1 MNNYLR
7 ILLIIT
13 LISAVFTVSA
23 QTEICNNSIDD
34 DGDGFVDCFDPDC
47 SDSIECEDFFFGNSV
62 TCEDEVDVKTFAVR
76 KEWTSADGTATSY
89 ATPMIGDLDQNG
101 IPEVV
106 VVNDRGDLDLFVLNG
121 ATGETIAS
129 IDIGFL
135 PERTPVLADIDN
147 DDTGEIIVSNT
158 GGGSRLAVYKVDF
171 TAGTLNLV
179 WQRSASRI
187 RIGHIGV
194 ADFDEDGDVEIYY
207 RNEIMNAVDGSILIA
222 GNKGWDQDYISHP
235 IAADIFEEDQC
246 SDCKGLELITGNQIW
261 SINEDAGTRTVVA
274 DLNDLIHRNDATLN
288 FYPKA
293 TNAQGLNR
301 SSASVADYNQDGD
314 LDIILSG
321 ALGGDLQSAE
331 TTVFFWDVANG
342 NYMTWADG
350 KNFTNGTGRIN
361 VGDVDGDG
369 KLNASFVMDQELI
382 SLDENFRLHW
392 DFPIKEGSSGFTGCS
407 LFDFDGD
414 GSVEIVY
421 RSEENLFILRG
432 DKDLSDE
439 DRVTRSILCRS
450 RTREEYPVIADVD
463 GDGSSEICVTC
474 FFDDTTPFDPIT
486 NTEYG
491 SVRVYGADGESWV
504 PARKVWNQHG
514 YYNVNINDDLTVP
527 REIQNHAVTFAAA
540 DICEYA
546 DGTPIPFNISPLNT
560 FLNQSPI
567 LNMDG
572 CLEFVAPDIKFSGTI
587 EADPITC
594 PGASTQVRFELTNT
608 GDADISGNLP
618 ISYYAGG
625 DPRTSAEAT
634 LLDTEMIFLE
644 NLKIGETLSVA
655 QNISAV
661 GGESELFV
669 VLNNNGSMPPI
680 GENPTTATIPEC
692 DTENNIERVATIS
705 STFDLMTE
713 VIKNNEVC
721 ADSYV
726 DSDGDTINV
735 NNNGAA
741 RAYFFGTVPRAS
753 GAFWLENFEDQSIGT
768 TNDTEETSWS
778 SDPGSIG
785 PMFYGVENYTDD
797 GSGRMFKATH
807 TGNNNEA
814 GIVTWTSEAIDISGY
829 TDISVSMDLFERGNL
844 DGSGD
849 LRDFIRVEY
858 ELRDI
863 SDGVTRSGEFDSGEH
878 YGDFDYARAELSG
891 INDAGQND
899 ASLIIKVSMHSNSDA
914 ENHYIDNIKVQGTAN
929 LISGELTEAEGFEF
943 EWYDIADIDF
953 SDVLNSTSTFTQM
966 DGGDYRVLARF
977 PETVCYSDTV
987 TVTIPEIRP
996 DIYVWAYEEA
1006 PNTNCENP
1014 NGIASAFVYTSTQDG
1029 SFPATTTNPPQDT
1042 LVTADGYEFTWFF
1055 EGDAATP
1062 IGTGTRLSNRNQTG
1076 YNVEVFQHSTACT
1089 SSRDVEI
1096 TSANTN
1102 VTGVNTNVVNIT
1114 ECEGTGTLSADVG
1127 GTTTGYT
1134 FYWYDGDAEKPT
1146 PDFQGASYE
1155 VDNEGEFL
1163 LIVENDV
1170 SKCEYREVL
1179 GVADNSIKPEPS
1191 IRITSQNTYCVN
1203 GNGVLTADGDGA
1215 GGTDGYR
1222 FEWFLGRNTLAANAL
1237 PGSADED
1244 VFFVSGDSSQLGGLK
1259 RGAYTVRVTETATG
1273 CTATAR
1279 RRIRDNSR
1287 PLTVDP
1293 DAMDTD
1299 VTIISCD
1306 PSVSASL
1313 DASGVVRGSGDY
1325 EFELYDGN
1333 TVTGTPDLTNTTGL
1347 FNVSEAGNYSLLV
1360 ADSITGCVAPRIP
1373 ITITREEPD
1382 ITPAIRII
1390 RDNFS
1395 CDIANPTGSATLTIA
1410 EGPNTNYSFRWYRG
1424 TSATGTVIDSDS
1436 LINNQLHGTYTVLIT
1451 DNATNCTQTARAV
1464 IREFTPTLTV
1474 RSSSNTDHSDCYPAN
1489 GEVTVVPNLAFTPT
1503 GTLTGFTADY
1513 DYQWYFGSSA
1523 TAGNELEEGVD
1534 PGNLS
1539 TPTDVT
1545 TDNVTRLA
1553 AGDYTVVIT
1562 ETQTGC
1568 ISAIETVTV
1577 DDEVSPY
1584 RPTIAFT
1591 SDIIPSE
1598 CDNSDGQI
1606 TAEITGM
1613 PATASAANGGTAFSF
1628 EWYEGA
1634 QDFASLATTGSG
1646 TELTNGESLVA
1657 APGNTITVANSG
1669 GTGLGATATLGRI
1682 VSGLYTLVTIDNVT
1696 GCRFSDMYELGY
1708 QGQQVTTALTVDNVE
1723 ECPDDGVARVGLAD
1737 NITLTVANTPART
1750 TMFTVGEA
1758 FTTSGGASGTIASD
1772 DGAET
1777 VQIALGEG
1785 SPTPATTETITS
1797 AGVNAVINGVAND
1810 GYTPGQSD
1818 DITQY
1823 IVYLYAGSGVPA
1835 NRLDSYTY
1843 EGKVFPYTYN
1853 PVTGVRLDGDGNALT
1868 AGPGSGLNPG
1878 QEASFPELPA
1888 GDYIAIAR
1896 EIPNPAFS
1904 PATTRQCW
1912 TSASLNEEILDVA
1925 YEPVIQSRTV
1935 VNSTNCDE
1943 TNGNGS
1949 ISLTVIE
1956 DPDENRNPSA
1966 SRQPNGYRFEWV
1978 DGDGNTVLNEDIG
1991 TETATSNPDNLNP
2004 GSYTVIIQRLGA
2016 PGGAPNNCEVSTTV
2030 NVRYNPEEHLITG
2043 ATVID
2048 NDACVPLDGSITIA
2062 NADITGN
2069 TDEYEYTWYTTYVA
2083 DGDPGNVLLADANVD
2098 GGDNGD
2104 PGVNRVSQL
2113 GGGTYFVQA
2122 EQVAGIGTCITN
2134 VFEVE
2139 VEDNRLNPIISVE
2152 LSTADSTCAPGFTPE
2167 GTLSATVTLND
2178 GTGPFDDTDADYAF
2192 QWYSGVGTGTIITGE
2207 TNSTINDLDAGT
2219 YTLEVE
2225 RVSTGCT
2232 AIQEF
2237 ELPNVPTTVEIL
2249 DADTVSSINC
2259 DGNGTITVTS
2269 VSRDNV
2275 ADYDFDYYNTDP
2287 TAGSSVPVFQSNLGG
2302 AYTAAVPGTYW
2313 IIGTNTIVGC
2323 TTPPFEAVIGEN
2335 FEYPT
2340 LTLEGFD
2347 NQSNCDPGIPNG
2359 RLSVLANGE
2368 AEGANYDF
2376 EWYFGDDTTNPLTAD
2391 DYPGGTELTG
2401 ANTNEISGIAAGTY
2415 TVEVTDLNTRCTVTR
2430 TEMIQ
2435 DDIPNPIAISTSSSA
2450 NTNCDNFNGAVAVS
2464 VITPARGR
2472 SVNDYHFYWFIGD
2485 LTTVGASPDT
2495 TAADFTGTLVQNL
2508 EEGDYVV
2515 LAVDE
2520 IDRFCQSNATQVTIE
2535 DETNRQNTPY
2545 TLNIND
2551 VMVCFDQK
2559 SGGASVVLTNPTD
2572 SVTTSIEW
2580 QDEDGNRVGSLV
2592 SNSEFVIDSLEIGTY
2607 RMILTDNNTLCP
2619 TMEIFEITDAS
2630 MPPNAPSVQI
2640 INNRTNC
2647 LEANGNAIAN
2657 VDGSTLNLVFEWFD
2671 PTNMTTPMFTGSNIS
2686 VLDSITYL
2694 VRATDI
2700 STGCASSL
2708 TQVDVLYEIT
2718 DPVFSIEANNSLCLR
2733 TEDGVINQFT
2743 GTAIVN
2749 FEEFNDASLTSY
2761 EWIFLETNEVVST
2774 GSRLIDAIPGNYGV
2788 RFVADNGCEYYDE
2801 FEISIEL
2808 TIYNGISANGDR
2820 RNDFFL
2826 IDCLDLFPNN
2836 NVKIFNRAGQK
2847 IYDVDFYNNASTR
2860 FEGLSNVGAGGLVL
2874 PAGTYFYLIDLGT
2887 GGDLIQGYLEL
2898 VR

>member
-1 MNNYLR
+1 MY
-7 ILLIIT
+7 
-13 LISAVFTVSA
+13 
-23 QTEICNNSIDD
+23 
-34 DGDGFVDCFDPDC
+34 G
-47 SDSIECEDFFFGNSV
+47 
-62 TCEDEVDVKTFAVR
+62 
-76 KEWTSADGTATSY
+76 
-89 ATPMIGDLDQNG
+89 
-101 IPEVV
+101 
-106 VVNDRGDLDLFVLNG
+106 
-121 ATGETIAS
+121 
-129 IDIGFL
+129 
-135 PERTPVLADIDN
+135 
-147 DDTGEIIVSNT
+147 
-158 GGGSRLAVYKVDF
+158 VDF
-171 TAGTLNLV
+171 TSNALTLI
-179 WQRSASRI
+179 WQREASKND
-187 RIGHIGV
+187 GLGNPGV

-207 RNEIMNAVDGSILIA
+207 RNEIMSAADGSILIA
-222 GNKGWDQDYISHP
+222 GSGKKWNQAYISQP

-246 SDCKGLELITGNQIW
+246 LDCKGLELITGNEIW
-261 SINEDAGTRTVVA
+261 SINEDKRTRTIVA
-274 DLNDLIHRNDATLN
+274 DLNELIHDDDSTVN
-288 FYPKA
+288 FYPKFR
-293 TNAQGLNR
+293 TGSNI
-301 SSASVADYNQDGD
+301 SSASIADYNQDGN

-321 ALGGDLQSAE
+321 ALGSSLRSAE
-331 TTVFFWDVANG
+331 TTVFFWDITNKSFLK
-342 NYMTWADG
+342 WADG
-350 KNFTNGTGRIN
+350 KNFRNGTGRIN
-361 VGDVDGDG
+361 IGDVDGDG
-369 KLNASFVMDQELI
+369 KLNANFVMDQELI
-382 SLDENFRLHW
+382 SLDENFKLHW

-421 RSEENLFILRG
+421 RGEENLFILRG
-432 DKDLSDE
+432 DKELSDQN
-439 DRVTRSILCRS
+439 RVRRSILCRS

-463 GDGSSEICVTC
+463 GDGSSEICVAC
-474 FFDDTTPFDPIT
+474 YFDDATPFNPYE
-486 NTEYG
+486 NTQYG
-491 SVRVYGADGESWV
+491 SIRVYGSNGESWV
-504 PARKVWNQHG
+504 PARRVWNQHG

-546 DGTPIPFNISPLNT
+546 DGTSIPFDISPLNT

-572 CLEFVAPDIKFSGTI
+572 CVEFVAPDIKFSGTI
-587 EADPITC
+587 QADPITC
-594 PGASTQVRFELTNT
+594 PSASTQVRFELTNT

-618 ISYYAGG
+618 VSYYAGG
-625 DPRTSAEAT
+625 DPRISAEAT

-644 NLKIGETLSVA
+644 NLKVGETLSVA
-655 QNISAV
+655 QNISAI

-669 VLNNNGSMPPI
+669 VLNNNGSTPPI
-680 GENPTTATIPEC
+680 GENPATATIPEC
-692 DTENNIERVATIS
+692 DTENNIERVVVTS
-705 STFDLMTE
+705 STFELKTA
-713 VIKNNEVC
+713 VIKNNEIC

-726 DSDGDTINV
+726 DSNGNTINV
-735 NNNGAA
+735 NNNGVA
-741 RAYFFGTVPRAS
+741 RAYFLGTLPRTS
-753 GAFWLENFEDQSIGT
+753 GSFWLENFEDQSIGT
-768 TNDTEETSWS
+768 TNDTEATSWS

-785 PMFYGVENYTDD
+785 PVFYGVDNYTND
-797 GSGRMFKATH
+797 GSGLMFKVTH
-807 TGNNNEA
+807 AGNDNEA
-814 GIVTWTSEAIDISGY
+814 GVVTWTSEAIDISGY
-829 TDISVSMDLFERGNL
+829 TDISVSIDLFERGDL
-844 DGSGD
+844 EGSGD
-849 LRDFIRVEY
+849 FRDFIKVEY

-863 SDGVTRSGEFDSGEH
+863 SDRVTQSGEFNEGVH
-878 YGDFDYARAELSG
+878 YGNFDYARAELSG
-891 INDAGQND
+891 INNAGQND
-899 ASLIIKVSMHSNSDA
+899 VSLIIKVSIHSNSDT
-914 ENHYIDNIKVQGTAN
+914 ENHYIDNIKLQGTAN
-929 LISGELTEAEGFEF
+929 LTSGELAEADGFEF
-943 EWYDIADIDF
+943 EWYDIADTDF

-987 TVTIPEIRP
+987 TVTITETRP

-1014 NGIASAFVYTSTQDG
+1014 NGIASAFVYTTTQDG
-1029 SFPATTTNPPQDT
+1029 SFPATTSNPPQDT

-1076 YNVEVFQHSTACT
+1076 YNVEVFQHATACT

-1102 VTGVNTNVVNIT
+1102 VTGVNTNVANIT
-1114 ECEGTGTLSADVG
+1114 ECGGTGTLSADVG

-1134 FYWYDGDAEKPT
+1134 FYWYDGDTEKPT

-1155 VDNEGEFL
+1155 VDNEGAFL
-1163 LIVENDV
+1163 LIVENDA

-1179 GVADNSIKPEPS
+1179 RVADNSIKPEPS
-1191 IRITSQNTYCVN
+1191 IRVTSQNTYCVN

-1215 GGTDGYR
+1215 GGTAGYK

-1237 PGSADED
+1237 PGPADED

-1259 RGAYTVRVTETATG
+1259 NATYTVRVTEKAAG
-1273 CTATAR
+1273 CSETAR
-1279 RRIRDNSR
+1279 RRIRDNSS

-1299 VTIISCD
+1299 IAIISCD

-1313 DASGVVRGSGDY
+1313 DASGVVPGSGDY
-1325 EFELYDGN
+1325 EFELYEGN
-1333 TVTGTPDLTNTTGL
+1333 TVTGTPDSTNTTGL
-1347 FNVSEAGNYSLLV
+1347 FNVSEAGNYSLVV
-1360 ADSITGCVAPRIP
+1360 ADSVTGCVAPRIP

-1382 ITPAIRII
+1382 ITPVIRII

-1395 CDIANPTGSATLTIA
+1395 CDIANPTGSATLTID

-1436 LINNQLHGTYTVLIT
+1436 LIDNQLHGTYTVLIT
-1451 DNATNCTQTARAV
+1451 HNATSCTQIARAV

-1474 RSSSNTDHSDCYPAN
+1474 RSSSSTDHSDCYPAN
-1489 GEVTVVPNLAFTPT
+1489 GEVNVVPNLTFAPT
-1503 GTLTGFTADY
+1503 GTPTGFTADY

-1523 TAGNELEEGVD
+1523 TAGDELEEGVD

-1545 TDNVTRLA
+1545 TDNVTGLA

-1562 ETQTGC
+1562 EMQTGC

-1577 DDEVSPY
+1577 TDEVSPY

-1591 SDIIPSE
+1591 SNIIPNFCNESSGE
-1598 CDNSDGQI
+1598 IMAQI
-1606 TAEITGM
+1606 TAM
-1613 PATASAANGGTAFSF
+1613 PAAPSAANGGTAFSF

-1634 QDFASLATTGSG
+1634 QDFASLTATGSG
-1646 TELTNGESLVA
+1646 AELTNGESLVT
-1657 APGNTITVANSG
+1657 APGNPITVANSG
-1669 GTGLGATATLGRI
+1669 GTGLGATVTLGRI

-1708 QGQQVTTALTVDNVE
+1708 QGQQVTTALTVENVE
-1723 ECPDDGVARVGLAD
+1723 ECPDDDGIARVGLAD
-1737 NITLTVANTPART
+1737 NITLTVVNTPPRT

-1758 FTTSGGASGTIASD
+1758 FTTSGGARGTIVSD
-1772 DGAET
+1772 DGAEM
-1777 VQIALGEG
+1777 VQIVLDGG
-1785 SPTPATTETITS
+1785 SSTPANAETITS
-1797 AGVNAVINGVAND
+1797 GGVNAVINVITNA
-1810 GYTPGQSD
+1810 GYATGQPD
-1818 DITQY
+1818 DISQY

-1853 PVTGVRLDGDGNALT
+1853 PATGDRLDGDGNALA
-1868 AGPGSGLNPG
+1868 AGRGPVLTSG
-1878 QEASFPELPA
+1878 QEASFSELPA

-1896 EIPNPAFS
+1896 EIRNPAFNPGS
-1904 PATTRQCW
+1904 TLQCW
-1912 TSASLNEEILDVA
+1912 TAASLDEEILNVA
-1925 YEPVIQSRTV
+1925 YEPVIQSRTII
-1935 VNSTNCDE
+1935 NSTNCDE
-1943 TNGNGS
+1943 SNGNGS
-1949 ISLTVIE
+1949 ISLTVTE
-1956 DPDENRNPSA
+1956 DPNENRNPSA
-1966 SRQPNGYRFEWV
+1966 LQQPNGYQFEWV
-1978 DGDGNTVLNEDIG
+1978 RDSDGTTVLNEDIL

-2004 GSYTVIIQRLGA
+2004 GSYTVTIQRLGG
-2016 PGGAPNNCEVSTTV
+2016 PGGTPNNCEVSATI
-2030 NVRYNPEEHLITG
+2030 NVRYNPEQHLITG

-2048 NDACVPLDGSITIA
+2048 NDACAPLNGSITIT
-2062 NADITGN
+2062 NADITDN
-2069 TDEYEYTWYTTYVA
+2069 ADEYEYTWYTTYVA
-2083 DGDPGNVLLADANVD
+2083 DGDPGNVLLANANVD

-2113 GGGTYFVQA
+2113 EGGTYFVQA
-2122 EQVAGIGTCITN
+2122 EQAAGIGTCITN

-2139 VEDNRLNPIISVE
+2139 IEDNRLNPIISVE
-2152 LSTADSTCAPGFTPE
+2152 LNTADSTCAPGFTSE
-2167 GTLSATVTLND
+2167 GSLAATVTLRD
-2178 GTGPFDDTDADYAF
+2178 GSGPFDDTDADYGF
-2192 QWYSGVGTGTIITGE
+2192 QWYSGAGTGTILTGE

-2232 AIQEF
+2232 TIQEF
-2237 ELPNVPTTVEIL
+2237 ELPNVPITVEIL
-2249 DADTVSSINC
+2249 DVDTVSSINC
-2259 DGNGTITVTS
+2259 DGNGIITVTA

-2275 ADYDFDYYNTDP
+2275 ADYDFAYYNTDP
-2287 TAGSSVPVFQSNLGG
+2287 TSGSPAPIFQSNLGG

-2313 IIGTNTIVGC
+2313 IIGTNTIIGC
-2323 TTPPFEAVIGEN
+2323 TTTPFQTIVGEN

-2368 AEGANYDF
+2368 GEGANYDF

-2391 DYPGGTELTG
+2391 DYTGGAELTG
-2401 ANTNEISGIAAGTY
+2401 ANTNEITGIAAGTY
-2415 TVEVTDLNTRCTVTR
+2415 TVEVTDLNSRCTVTR

-2435 DDIPNPIAISTSSSA
+2435 NDIPNPIAISTSSSA

-2464 VITPARGR
+2464 VITPARGK

-2485 LTTVGASPDT
+2485 LATVGANPDT

-2535 DETNRQNTPY
+2535 DETNRQNIPY
-2545 TLNIND
+2545 ILNIDD

-2559 SGGASVVLTNPTD
+2559 SGGASVILTNPAD

-2580 QDEDGNRVGSLV
+2580 QDENGNRVGSLV

-2607 RMILTDNNTLCP
+2607 RMILTDNNTSCP
-2619 TMEIFEITDAS
+2619 TTEIFEITDAS
-2630 MPPNAPSVQI
+2630 MPPNAPAVQI
-2640 INNRTNC
+2640 INHRTNC
-2647 LEANGNAIAN
+2647 LEANGNAITN

-2671 PTNMTTPMFTGSNIS
+2671 PTDMTTPMFTGANIS

-2694 VRATDI
+2694 VRATDVT
-2700 STGCASSL
+2700 TGCASEL
-2708 TQVDVLYEIT
+2708 AQADVLYQIT
-2718 DPVFSIEANNSLCLR
+2718 DPVFSIEANSSLCLR

-2749 FEEFNDASLTSY
+2749 FDEFNDASLTSY

-2788 RFVADNGCEYYDE
+2788 RFIADNGCEYYDE
-2801 FEISIEL
+2801 FEIGIEL
-2808 TIYNGISANGDR
+2808 NIFNGISANGDR

-2826 IDCLDLFPNN
+2826 IDCLDLFPDN

-2874 PAGTYFYLIDLGT
+2874 PAGTYYYLIDLGT